1 MYNGVCNSCECNGK
15 IFPIE
20 GAKTNLAVNG
30 NCGWPKDF
38 NCHSY
43 INYKNTKQPSFLPDP
58 IERVNINENF
68 GLDKAIQFFEYDK
81 GTCGV
86 KKQYFSP
93 YDARLVDPI
102 RNMRTMFDTPPYDAY
117 IPIEEIHTKKVHE
130 KTGFYKDYSDI
141 HSGQIQYYYVKN
153 IAEPYASPNYVLNA
167 KVQYNL
173 FKDPMDSV
181 KPEYVREPSLFS
193 NKMISKDRSTQD
205 TLTFREDMFER
216 LSRINNQQDYV
227 LRYY

>member
-1 MYNGVCNSCECNGK
+1 LNKS
-15 IFPIE
+15 
-20 GAKTNLAVNG
+20 
-30 NCGWPKDF
+30 
-38 NCHSY
+38 
-43 INYKNTKQPSFLPDP
+43 
-58 IERVNINENF
+58 
-68 GLDKAIQFFEYDK
+68 IQFFEYEK
-81 GTCGV
+81 GTCDV

-93 YDARLVDPI
+93 YDSRLVDPI
-102 RNMRTMFDTPPYDAY
+102 RNVKTMLDTAPYDAY
-117 IPIEEIHTKKVHE
+117 VPIEEIYTDKVHE
-130 KTGFYKDYSDI
+130 KAGFYKDYSDI
-141 HSGQIQYYYVKN
+141 HSGQIQYYYDKD
-153 IAEPYASPNYVLNA
+153 IAEAYSSPNYVLNA

-181 KPEYVREPSLFS
+181 KPEYVREPTLFS